1 MNSSSST
8 PPTAERHGLT
18 VAILSHDDQAL
29 LPATLDSVRGL
40 ADEVLVIECGS
51 AGHTAGA
58 IARYGARIVPWQW
71 SDDLSAVRNTALDR
85 ARGSWLLWLE
95 PGEQLTAPSA
105 SEIRQ
110 FIAEQPPP
118 RRAFLISVEVPAVA
132 PQALSEEVAEVR
144 LMPLLS
150 GVRYQGRICE
160 QAREPLAAA
169 GVEVELSPW
178 RLLRPSLEGN
188 DQTKRARALRDLKLL
203 DLELQDR
210 PDGPRAL
217 TALGEI
223 QCAYGQLDAARQ
235 RFQQA
240 IARSAPGSTEM
251 LAAYY
256 GLLTTFDARPQ
267 SQQQQLAA
275 CLAALEV
282 YPFDAQLLCAMG
294 GYLWALGQHE
304 TACRSYQTALDFGQL
319 DPETWHVHDPSELA
333 ASCLVLCL
341 MNMGQDDAARAVA
354 DETLARLPEAHRLRR
369 HLIHLH
375 VKHSRSAEALAEVDR
390 LPKTTPCREGLRSAV
405 RGACQAARENW
416 IPALAY
422 LETAHAAGCRDPLG
436 LRWYAV
442 TLLASGNKPQA
453 EAILA
458 EWKAAE
464 PHNGEVDLYIQ
475 AAKAGQKLPQ
485 RTLLFPSVPVA
496 PVRATAPL
504 GGAKDDE
511 LWAVLP
517 GSKASPPLA
526 DQTSDDGDVRKLR
539 IDSARAPWDA
549 SLHIKLGDA
558 YRQVGD
564 DQAAEAVWREFL
576 RRYPDS
582 PQVIQALAE
591 LLVKSNQAAEAVEL
605 AGRIRQPSPA
615 QRPFLEFMQGVAA
628 DEQLQHDR
636 ACEWFTAARRGGYQ
650 HPALLERWAVTL
662 TRLGRFDEAQQILG
676 QRMAL
681 RGPTTSRLAS
691 RSSDTAISP

>member
-1 MNSSSST
+1 MNLSSN
-8 PPTAERHGLT
+8 PTSNERHGLT

-29 LPATLDSVRGL
+29 LAATLDSVRGL
-40 ADEVLVIECGS
+40 ADEVLVIESGS

-71 SDDLSAVRNTALDR
+71 SDDFSSLRNTVLDR
-85 ARGSWLLWLE
+85 ARGAWLLWLE

-110 FIAEQPPP
+110 FIAERPASS
-118 RRAFLISVEVPAVA
+118 RALLLSVEAPA
-132 PQALSEEVAEVR
+132 PSPMALAEEIAELR
-144 LMPLLS
+144 LLPLLP
-150 GVRYQGRICE
+150 GVRYVGRIGE
-160 QAREPLAAA
+160 SARESLAAA
-169 GVEVELSPW
+169 GVVVELSPW
-178 RLLRPSLEGN
+178 RLVRMAPDGN
-188 DQTKRARALRDLKLL
+188 EEIKRARALRHLKLL
-203 DLELQDR
+203 DLELQEN
-210 PDGPRAL
+210 PNSSRAL

-223 QCAYGQLDAARQ
+223 QCAYGQLAAARQ

-240 IARSAPGSTEM
+240 INHSAPGSTEM
-251 LAAYY
+251 LAAFY
-256 GLLTTFDARPQ
+256 GLLTTFDARPE
-267 SQQQQLAA
+267 SREQQLTV
-275 CLAALEV
+275 CLSALEV

-294 GYLWALGQHE
+294 GYLWNQGEHE
-304 TACRSYQTALDFGQL
+304 TACRSYQAALDFGQL

-333 ASCLVLCL
+333 ASSLTLCR

-354 DETLARLPEAHRLRR
+354 EETLARLTEAHRLRR

-422 LETAHAAGCRDPLG
+422 LETAHAAGCRDPLC
-436 LRWYAV
+436 LRWFAI

-458 EWKAAE
+458 EWKIAE
-464 PHNGEVDLYIQ
+464 PHNAEVDLYLQ
-475 AAKAGQKLPQ
+475 AAKAGHKLPQ
-485 RTLLFPSVPVA
+485 RNVVGAAIVA
-496 PVRATAPL
+496 PLVRAAAPI
-504 GGAKDDE
+504 GSAADDQ

-517 GSKASPPLA
+517 ASKHAAPVADDASEE
-526 DQTSDDGDVRKLR
+526 TDVRKLR

-549 SLHIKLGDA
+549 SLHIRLGDA

-564 DQAAEAVWREFL
+564 EQAAEAVWREFL

-582 PQVIQALAE
+582 PQVIQSLSE
-591 LLVKSNQAAEAVEL
+591 LLVKSNKIAEAIEL
-605 AGRIRQPSPA
+605 ASRIRQPGPA
-615 QRPFLEFMQGVAA
+615 QRPFLDFVQGVTA
-628 DEQLQHDR
+628 DEQLNHDR
-636 ACEWFTAARRGGYQ
+636 ACEFFAAARRGGYQ
-650 HPALLERWAVTL
+650 HPALFERWVVSL
-662 TRLGRFDEAQQILG
+662 TRLGRFDEAQQVLG

-681 RGPTTSRLAS
+681 RGGIPPRHAARAADSLTRQ
-691 RSSDTAISP
+691 